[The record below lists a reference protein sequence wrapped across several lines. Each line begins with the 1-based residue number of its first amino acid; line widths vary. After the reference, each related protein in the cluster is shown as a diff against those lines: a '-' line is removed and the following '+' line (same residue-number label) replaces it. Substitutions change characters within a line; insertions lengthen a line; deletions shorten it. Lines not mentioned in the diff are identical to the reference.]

1 MKNITRA
8 TIASLILGAT
18 ALSGTAMAATS
29 NTTTGENLS
38 YPNIQST
45 DAPLSRQQVVQEL
58 AAAQEQGYISTGS
71 MGDYPRVDTS
81 TQLTRDQVSAEA
93 KDWNNNN
100 GSFVAY

>member
-18 ALSGTAMAATS
+18 ALSGTAMAAT
-29 NTTTGENLS
+29 NNVATGENLN
-38 YPNIQST
+38 YPTIQST

-58 AAAQEQGYISTGS
+58 ATAQEQGYVSAGS
-71 MGDYPRVDTS
+71 MSDYPRIDTRS
-81 TQLTRDQVSAEA
+81 ELSRDQVAA
-93 KDWNNNN
+93 QANDWNNNN

>member
-8 TIASLILGAT
+8 TVASLILGAT
-18 ALSGTAMAATS
+18 ALSSTAMAAI
-29 NTTTGENLS
+29 NNDATGENLN
-38 YPNIQST
+38 YPTIQSN

-58 AAAQEQGYISTGS
+58 AAAQEQGFISTGS
-71 MGDYPRVDTS
+71 MVDYPRIDTRS
-81 TQLTRDQVSAEA
+81 QLSRDQVSAEA

>member
-1 MKNITRA
+1 MKNIARA

-29 NTTTGENLS
+29 NVATGENLT

-45 DAPLSRQQVVQEL
+45 DAPLSRQQVAQEL
-58 AAAQEQGYISTGS
+58 TAAQEQGYISTGS

-81 TQLTRDQVSAEA
+81 TQLSRDQVAAEA

-100 GSFVAY
+100 GNFVAY